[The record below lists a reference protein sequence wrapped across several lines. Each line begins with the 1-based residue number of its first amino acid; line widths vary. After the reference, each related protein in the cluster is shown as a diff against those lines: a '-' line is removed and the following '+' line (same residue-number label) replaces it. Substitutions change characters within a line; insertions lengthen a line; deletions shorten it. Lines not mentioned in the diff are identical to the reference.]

1 MDDLKQPPPD
11 VVEALADLGDIVAT
25 PLWKIRLRVAWRSFK
40 KNWDL
45 FSENKMG
52 ILGLGI
58 IVVFGIMALA
68 HPILMATVW
77 EGHTEGGKNV
87 YDVRAGADSIIV
99 EKTVVEK
106 VTDPATEINQ
116 IEATLMGS
124 GVKIPEIGTTI
135 MTPLANPAPPVLR
148 DVPHPHILGTDP
160 FGGDIFSQL
169 LFGARA
175 AFLLGAI
182 AALSSVFL
190 ATIVGT
196 VAAFYGG
203 TIDTL
208 LMRLADLV
216 ILIPLLPLLIVM
228 SAFWQI
234 GLTGLGILI
243 GVLGGLGGTAII
255 LKAQALSVKVKPF
268 IDAARISGGSDWRII
283 TRHIIPNVLPLSF
296 LYMMFGVT
304 GAIFIEATLSFLGLL
319 NIDASWG
326 IMINIAHTQGYTL
339 QGLKV
344 WWLMVPAGMAI
355 TVFSAGFF
363 MVARAM
369 DEVVNPRLRRR

>member
-1 MDDLKQPPPD
+1 MTDLHEPDLPVD
-11 VVEALADLGDIVAT
+11 VVDVEELVQI
-25 PLWKIRLRVAWRSFK
+25 PLWRIRLRVAWRSFR
-40 KNWDL
+40 KNWAL
-45 FSENKMG
+45 FSDNKAG
-52 ILGLGI
+52 VLGLVI
-58 IVVFGIMALA
+58 IAIFGIMAIS
-68 HPILMATVW
+68 HPILMATAW
-77 EGHTEGGKNV
+77 EGHEEGGKNV

-99 EKTVVEK
+99 EKTVVEE
-106 VTDPATEINQ
+106 VTNPETEISQ
-116 IEATLMGS
+116 IEATLLGS
-124 GVKIPEIGTTI
+124 GVNVPEIGSVITA
-135 MTPLANPAPPVLR
+135 PLANPAPPRLSG
-148 DVPHPHILGTDP
+148 VPHPHVLGTDP
-160 FGGDIFSQL
+160 FGADIFSQL

-228 SAFWQI
+228 SGFWKI
-234 GLTGLGILI
+234 GLSGLGILI

-255 LKAQALSVKVKPF
+255 LKSQALSVKVKPF
-268 IDAARISGGSDWRII
+268 IDAARVAGGSDWRII

-319 NIDASWG
+319 SIDASWG

-339 QGLKV
+339 QGLRV
-344 WWLMVPAGMAI
+344 WWLMAPAGLAI

>member
-1 MDDLKQPPPD
+1 MSDLLEPDILDDSLD
-11 VVEALADLGDIVAT
+11 VEDIVQI
-25 PLWKIRLRVAWRSFK
+25 PLWRIRLKVAWRSFR
-40 KNWDL
+40 KNWAL
-45 FSENKMG
+45 FSDNKAG
-52 ILGLGI
+52 VVGLMI
-58 IVVFGIMALA
+58 IVIFGIMAIS
-68 HPILMATVW
+68 HPILLATAW
-77 EGHTEGGKNV
+77 EGHEEGGKNV
-87 YDVRAGADSIIV
+87 YDVRAGSDSIIV
-99 EKTVVEK
+99 EKTVVAE
-106 VTDPATEINQ
+106 VTDPETQISQ
-116 IEATLMGS
+116 IEAQLQGS
-124 GVKIPEIGTTI
+124 GVFIPEIGSVITA
-135 MTPLANPAPPVLR
+135 PLANPAPPVWSG
-148 DVPHPHILGTDP
+148 VEHPHILGTDP
-160 FGGDIFSQL
+160 FGADIFSQL

-228 SAFWQI
+228 SGFWQI

-255 LKAQALSVKVKPF
+255 LKSQALSVKVKPF
-268 IDAARISGGSDWRII
+268 IDAARVAGGSDWRII

-344 WWLMVPAGMAI
+344 WWLMAPAGLAI

-369 DEVVNPRLRRR
+369 DEVVNPRLRQR

>member
-1 MDDLKQPPPD
+1 MADLITPNPP
-11 VVEALADLGDIVAT
+11 VVDLGDIAAT
-25 PLWKIRLRVAWRSFK
+25 PLWRIRLKVSWRSFR

-45 FSENKMG
+45 FSDNKMG
-52 ILGLGI
+52 IVGLII
-58 IVVFGIMALA
+58 IVIFGVMALA

-77 EGHTEGGKNV
+77 AGQEEGGKNV
-87 YDVRAGADSIIV
+87 YDVRAGSDSIIV

-106 VTDPATEINQ
+106 VTDPETEISQ

-124 GVKIPEIGTTI
+124 GVRIPEIGTVITA
-135 MTPLANPAPPVLR
+135 PLANPAPPVIR
-148 DVPHPHILGTDP
+148 GVPHVHLLGTDP

-228 SAFWQI
+228 SGFWQI
-234 GLTGLGILI
+234 GLMGLGILI
-243 GVLGGLGGTAII
+243 GILGGLGGTAII
-255 LKAQALSVKVKPF
+255 LKSQALSVKVKPF

-319 NIDASWG
+319 SIDASWG

-344 WWLMVPAGMAI
+344 WWLMMPAGLAI

>member
-1 MDDLKQPPPD
+1 
-11 VVEALADLGDIVAT
+11 
-25 PLWKIRLRVAWRSFK
+25 
-40 KNWDL
+40 
-45 FSENKMG
+45 
-52 ILGLGI
+52 
-58 IVVFGIMALA
+58 
-68 HPILMATVW
+68 
-77 EGHTEGGKNV
+77 
-87 YDVRAGADSIIV
+87 
-99 EKTVVEK
+99 
-106 VTDPATEINQ
+106 
-116 IEATLMGS
+116 
-124 GVKIPEIGTTI
+124 
-135 MTPLANPAPPVLR
+135 
-148 DVPHPHILGTDP
+148 
-160 FGGDIFSQL
+160 
-169 LFGARA
+169 

-228 SAFWQI
+228 SGFWKI

-255 LKAQALSVKVKPF
+255 LKSQALSVKVKPF
-268 IDAARISGGSDWRII
+268 IDAARVAGGSDWRII

-319 NIDASWG
+319 SIDASWG

-339 QGLKV
+339 QGLRV
-344 WWLMVPAGMAI
+344 WWLMAPAGLAI

-369 DEVVNPRLRRR
+369 DEVVNPRLRQR

>member
-1 MDDLKQPPPD
+1 MTDLHEPDLPVD
-11 VVEALADLGDIVAT
+11 VVDVDELVQI
-25 PLWKIRLRVAWRSFK
+25 PLWRIRLRVAWRSFR
-40 KNWDL
+40 KNWAL
-45 FSENKMG
+45 FSDNKAG
-52 ILGLGI
+52 VLGLVI
-58 IVVFGIMALA
+58 IAIFGIMAIS
-68 HPILMATVW
+68 HPILMATAW
-77 EGHTEGGKNV
+77 EGHEEGGKNV

-99 EKTVVEK
+99 EKTVVEE
-106 VTDPATEINQ
+106 VTNPETEISQ
-116 IEATLMGS
+116 IEATLLGS
-124 GVKIPEIGTTI
+124 GVNVPEIGSVITA
-135 MTPLANPAPPVLR
+135 PLANPAPPRLSG
-148 DVPHPHILGTDP
+148 VPHPHVLGTDP
-160 FGGDIFSQL
+160 FGADIFSQL

-228 SAFWQI
+228 SGFWKI
-234 GLTGLGILI
+234 GLSGLGILI

-255 LKAQALSVKVKPF
+255 LKSQALSVKVKPF
-268 IDAARISGGSDWRII
+268 IDAARVAGGSDWRII

-319 NIDASWG
+319 SIDASWG

-339 QGLKV
+339 QGLRV
-344 WWLMVPAGMAI
+344 WWLMAPAGLAI

>member
-1 MDDLKQPPPD
+1 MKEPGI
-11 VVEALADLGDIVAT
+11 EASIEDIVHV
-25 PLWKIRLRVAWRSFK
+25 PLWRIRLRVAWRSFR
-40 KNWDL
+40 KNWAL
-45 FSENKMG
+45 FSENKAG
-52 ILGLGI
+52 VLGLI
-58 IVVFGIMALA
+58 IIAIFGIMAIS
-68 HPILMATVW
+68 HPILMATAW
-77 EGHTEGGKNV
+77 EGHEEGGKNV

-99 EKTVVEK
+99 EKTVVME
-106 VTDPATEINQ
+106 VTNRETEISQ
-116 IEATLMGS
+116 IEATLLGS
-124 GVKIPEIGTTI
+124 GVNIPEIGSVITA
-135 MTPLANPAPPVLR
+135 PLANPAPPVWSG
-148 DVPHPHILGTDP
+148 VPHPHILGTDP
-160 FGGDIFSQL
+160 FGADIFSQL

-228 SAFWQI
+228 SGFWEI
-234 GLTGLGILI
+234 GLAGLGILI

-255 LKAQALSVKVKPF
+255 LKSQALSVKVKPF
-268 IDAARISGGSDWRII
+268 IDAARVAGGSDWRII

-319 NIDASWG
+319 SIDASWG

-344 WWLMVPAGMAI
+344 WWLMAPAGLAI

-369 DEVVNPRLRRR
+369 DEVVNPRLRQR

>member
-1 MDDLKQPPPD
+1 MSDLLEPDILDDSLD
-11 VVEALADLGDIVAT
+11 VEDIVQI
-25 PLWKIRLRVAWRSFK
+25 PLWRIRLKVAWRSFR
-40 KNWDL
+40 KNWAL
-45 FSENKMG
+45 FSDNKAG
-52 ILGLGI
+52 VIGLLI
-58 IVVFGIMALA
+58 IVTFGIMAIS
-68 HPILMATVW
+68 HPILMATAW
-77 EGHTEGGKNV
+77 QGHEEGGKNV
-87 YDVRAGADSIIV
+87 YDVRAGSDSIIV
-99 EKTVVEK
+99 EKTVVAE
-106 VTDPATEINQ
+106 VTDPETQISQ
-116 IEATLMGS
+116 IEAQLQGS
-124 GVKIPEIGTTI
+124 GVFIPEIGSVITA
-135 MTPLANPAPPVLR
+135 PLANPAPPVWSG
-148 DVPHPHILGTDP
+148 VEHPHILGTDP
-160 FGGDIFSQL
+160 FGADIFSQL

-228 SAFWQI
+228 SGFWQI

-255 LKAQALSVKVKPF
+255 LKSQALSVKVKPF
-268 IDAARISGGSDWRII
+268 IDAARVAGGSDWRII

-344 WWLMVPAGMAI
+344 WWLMAPAGLAI

-369 DEVVNPRLRRR
+369 DEVVNPRLRQR

>member
-1 MDDLKQPPPD
+1 MTDTLLSDPD
-11 VVEALADLGDIVAT
+11 STPTIDLGEIVAT
-25 PLWKIRLRVAWRSFK
+25 PLWRIRLRVAWRSFR
-40 KNWDL
+40 KNWAL
-45 FSENKMG
+45 FSDNKMG
-52 ILGLGI
+52 VVGLLI

-68 HPILMATVW
+68 HPILLATAW
-77 EGHTEGGKNV
+77 EGHEEGGKNV

-99 EKTVVEK
+99 EKTVVDV
-106 VTDPATEINQ
+106 VTDPVTEIGR
-116 IEATLMGS
+116 IEAALMGS
-124 GVKIPEIGTTI
+124 GAVIPEVGTVLEV
-135 MTPLANPAPPVLR
+135 PLANPAPPVFR
-148 DVPHPHILGTDP
+148 DVEHAHVLGTDP
-160 FGGDIFSQL
+160 FGADIFSQL

-228 SAFWQI
+228 SGFWQI
-234 GLTGLGILI
+234 GLMGLGILI

-255 LKAQALSVKVKPF
+255 LKSQALSVKVKPF
-268 IDAARISGGSDWRII
+268 IDAARISGGTDWRII

-344 WWLMVPAGMAI
+344 WWLMVPAGLAI

>member
-1 MDDLKQPPPD
+1 MADTAPPNPELD
-11 VVEALADLGDIVAT
+11 VQAVLEEIVAT
-25 PLWKIRLRVAWRSFK
+25 PLWRIRLRVSWRSFK

-52 ILGLGI
+52 IVGLAI
-58 IVVFGIMALA
+58 IAIFGLMALA

-77 EGHTEGGKNV
+77 EGHEQGGKNV

-99 EKTVVEK
+99 EKTVVAK
-106 VTDPATEINQ
+106 VTDPETEISQ

-124 GVKIPEIGTTI
+124 GVHIPEIGSVITA
-135 MTPLANPAPPVLR
+135 PLANPAPPTYR
-148 DVPHPHILGTDP
+148 GVPNPHLLGTDP

-228 SAFWQI
+228 SAFWHI

-255 LKAQALSVKVKPF
+255 LKSQALSVKVKPF
-268 IDAARISGGSDWRII
+268 IDAARVSGGTDWRII

-296 LYMMFGVT
+296 LYMMFAVT

-319 NIDASWG
+319 SIDASWG

-344 WWLMVPAGMAI
+344 WWLMAPAGLAI

>member
-1 MDDLKQPPPD
+1 MTDLMKEPGI
-11 VVEALADLGDIVAT
+11 EASIEDIVHV
-25 PLWKIRLRVAWRSFK
+25 PLWRIRLRVAWRSFR
-40 KNWDL
+40 KNWAL
-45 FSENKMG
+45 FSENKAG
-52 ILGLGI
+52 VLGLI
-58 IVVFGIMALA
+58 IIAIFGIMAIS
-68 HPILMATVW
+68 HPILMATAW
-77 EGHTEGGKNV
+77 EGHEEGGKNV

-99 EKTVVEK
+99 EKTVVME
-106 VTDPATEINQ
+106 VTNRETEISQ
-116 IEATLMGS
+116 IEATLLGS
-124 GVKIPEIGTTI
+124 GVNIPEIGSVITA
-135 MTPLANPAPPVLR
+135 PLANPAPPVWSG
-148 DVPHPHILGTDP
+148 VPHPHILGTDP
-160 FGGDIFSQL
+160 FGADIFSQL

-228 SAFWQI
+228 SGFWEI
-234 GLTGLGILI
+234 GLAGLGILI

-255 LKAQALSVKVKPF
+255 LKSQALSVKVKPF
-268 IDAARISGGSDWRII
+268 IDAARVAGGSDWRII

-319 NIDASWG
+319 SIDASWG

-344 WWLMVPAGMAI
+344 WWLMAPAGLAI

-369 DEVVNPRLRRR
+369 DEVVNPRLRQR